1 MSFLRL
7 LDTFFLLFH
16 SLWILLVVLGW
27 IWSRTR
33 RLSLGALAL
42 TAVSWFGLGYWR
54 GWGYCVCTDWHWQ
67 VRRSLGD
74 LNLPHNYIG
83 FLIKEGTGMEIPD
96 PVLEPVILGAFLT
109 SAAGGIGLSL
119 RDRSRNAATEDGDKK
134 VAAPSGDKKVAAP
147 SGDKKV
153 AAPVRRQESRRSCP
167 ATRKSRLVRRRESHR
182 SRGPHRRAGGPP

>member
-33 RLSLGALAL
+33 RLSLGALVL

-74 LNLPHNYIG
+74 VNLPHNYIG

-134 VAAPSGDKKVAAP
+134 VAAP
-147 SGDKKV
+147 
-153 AAPVRRQESRRSCP
+153 VRRQESRGLSGGEK
-167 ATRKSRLVRRRESHR
+167 ATAPEVRTGEQE
-182 SRGPHRRAGGPP
+182 GLLE